1 LLVEQNHPNP
11 FNPTTTIRFTA
22 PQRGRVSVMVY
33 NVRGERVA
41 TVFDGVVEAGVST
54 AVQWTGRDT
63 LGAPVSSGVYLY
75 QVQGMGL
82 SETRKMALIK

>member
-1 LLVEQNHPNP
+1 VKV
-11 FNPTTTIRFTA
+11 F
-22 PQRGRVSVMVY
+22 
-33 NVRGERVA
+33 NVRGESVA
-41 TVFDGVVEAGVST
+41 TVFDDVVQAGVPN
-54 AVQWTGRDT
+54 AARWDGRDA